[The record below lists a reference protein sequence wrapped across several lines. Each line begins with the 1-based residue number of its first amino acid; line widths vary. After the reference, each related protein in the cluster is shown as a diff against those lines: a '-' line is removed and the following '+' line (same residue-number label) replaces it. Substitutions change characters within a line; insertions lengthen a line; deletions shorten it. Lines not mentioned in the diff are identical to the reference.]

1 MALTHYLCQDDNALD
16 PRGPLSQAVPHIV
29 IGEVN
34 TAVELPATDKRE
46 RPVPLIDCSGEGTS
60 S

>member
-1 MALTHYLCQDDNALD
+1 MALTHYLCQVDNALD
-16 PRGPLSQAVPHIV
+16 PRGPLSQAIPHVV

-34 TAVELPATDKRE
+34 TAVELPATGEIK
-46 RPVPLIDCSGEGTS
+46 RPVPLVDCDGEGTS